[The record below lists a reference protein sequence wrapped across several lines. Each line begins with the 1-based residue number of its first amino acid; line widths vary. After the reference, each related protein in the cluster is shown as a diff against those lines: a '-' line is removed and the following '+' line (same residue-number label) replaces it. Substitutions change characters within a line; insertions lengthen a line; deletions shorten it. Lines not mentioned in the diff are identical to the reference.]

1 MAIAVTNPS
10 SVQDPGSNWQP
21 VRELQRGFMD
31 LTATRKGRTQA
42 EAKMPEGF
50 I

>member
-10 SVQDPGSNWQP
+10 PIQESNWQH

-31 LTATRKGRTQA
+31 LTATQKGRTQA